1 VRRKGCFLCTAHP
14 HCPHGVQV
22 RRRVA
27 NRYRKPG
34 DPEFLA
40 ATNRGGDKE
49 EEEEEEKE
57 RPAFRDPSEVLVA
70 WGGRAVWVR
79 LRAQYLW
86 RTAVNTAQS
95 WWMGRDKVLR
105 AWPLILGMI
114 LFIVSAAHIRLP
126 PLTSGSGVG
135 AREGLDDRGVG
146 MLGDGAA
153 SESASGGGGS
163 QGRAD
168 EKDSPEGHFGWPLIT
183 PWKTGVDAGAG
194 KRDLPEGHD
203 PKAVMYF

>member
-1 VRRKGCFLCTAHP
+1 M
-14 HCPHGVQV
+14 

-34 DPEFLA
+34 DPEDLA
-40 ATNRGGDKE
+40 ATNRDGDKE
-49 EEEEEEKE
+49 EGEEEIE

-126 PLTSGSGVG
+126 PLTGGGGVG
-135 AREGLDDRGVG
+135 AGEGVDDRGVV
-146 MLGDGAA
+146 MLGDGATP
-153 SESASGGGGS
+153 ESASSGGGS
-163 QGRAD
+163 QGRVD
-168 EKDSPEGHFGWPLIT
+168 KNDSPEHFGWPSIT
-183 PWKTGVDAGAG
+183 PWKTGVDAGARN
-194 KRDLPEGHD
+194 RDMPEGHD
-203 PKAVMYF
+203 PRAVMYF